1 MFQVL
6 YSQLDAPY
14 FQGDAASGTVSK
26 NRKIVR
32 KSNGI
37 TDFLPF
43 FLISA
48 TRSPFRCSCIFLD
61 RVVRL

>member
-6 YSQLDAPY
+6 YSQLDVPY
-14 FQGDAASGTVSK
+14 FQGAAASGTVSK

-37 TDFLPF
+37 PDLLPF

-48 TRSPFRCSCIFLD
+48 ARSPFRCSCIFLD